1 MNIYIYICIYIYM
14 YIYLYINIYI
24 YIYIYIYICIYIYMY
39 IYIYIYILG
48 VCDNSVGIFWGS
60 TWSLYEHYPP
70 NGGLVLISHSLG
82 SYKLHDINSVMFSLI
97 SFIMNIFKDLI
108 CLTLYFLFVS
118 IFYVLGY
125 FDVSESKKGNCYLL
139 QKVLL
144 EWYSIH
150 TKFKSPLLL
159 NFSIIIMIQ

>member
-1 MNIYIYICIYIYM
+1 MRSIPIISWKWPISSIYSFFTNGAVKVLPSFWDAL
-14 YIYLYINIYI
+14 YIYLYI
-24 YIYIYIYICIYIYMY
+24 
-39 IYIYIYILG
+39 YILG
-48 VCDNSVGIFWGS
+48 ACDNSVGIFWGS

-97 SFIMNIFKDLI
+97 SFIMNIFKELI